1 MPAVHPGGG
10 FAMLR
15 WSPDSAHR
23 SVTAVGGKGIYIIKA
38 LSNGEVLLDGRGH
51 DGITMLALVPPRR
64 FRTLSKAKD
73 HAAALERVGT
83 KEPEASGSG

>member
-1 MPAVHPGGG
+1 MPAVHPGCG

-15 WSPDSAHR
+15 WSPDSARR
-23 SVTAVGGKGIYIIKA
+23 SVTAVGGKGVYVIRA

-73 HAAALERVGT
+73 HAAALECVGT
-83 KEPEASGSG
+83 NEPHASGV